1 MTTHIIYIYLII
13 NSFIAGN
20 YLFDTFNDDK
30 GFKKFVTF
38 SVLFLF
44 GAPLV
49 LISFIVEIPMF
60 KWLRNEITF
69 ICHFYFTNYWK
80 NAVENNEDRSKE
92 AMLNM
97 LNDFAEDSN
106 KQAKRHNRLIQ
117 KRYVDKNN

>member
-1 MTTHIIYIYLII
+1 MTHIIYIYLII

-30 GFKKFVTF
+30 GIKKVGIF

-44 GAPLV
+44 GAPWV
-49 LISFIVEIPMF
+49 LLYLIIQIPMF
-60 KWLRNEITF
+60 KWIKYEVRFLYT
-69 ICHFYFTNYWK
+69 FYFTNYWK
-80 NAVENNEDRSKE
+80 NAVENDKDRSKE
-92 AMLNM
+92 AMLKT

-117 KRYVDKNN
+117 KRYGK

>member
-1 MTTHIIYIYLII
+1 MI

-30 GFKKFVTF
+30 GIKKFVTF

-44 GAPLV
+44 GAPWV
-49 LISFIVEIPMF
+49 LLYLIIQIPMF

-69 ICHFYFTNYWK
+69 ICHFYFTDYWDKIMLDDNYSETYK
-80 NAVENNEDRSKE
+80 TTKEKLERSAKMVRT
-92 AMLNM
+92 A
-97 LNDFAEDSN
+97 S
-106 KQAKRHNRLIQ
+106 KQVKRHNRLIQ

>member
-1 MTTHIIYIYLII
+1 MIHLIYIYLMI

-30 GFKKFVTF
+30 GFKKFEIF

-49 LISFIVEIPMF
+49 LISFIVEIPIF
-60 KWLRNEITF
+60 RWLRNEITF

-92 AMLNM
+92 EMLKM
-97 LNDFAEDSN
+97 LNDFSEDSN
-106 KQAKRHNRLIQ
+106 KQVKRHNRLIQ
-117 KRYVDKNN
+117 KRYGK